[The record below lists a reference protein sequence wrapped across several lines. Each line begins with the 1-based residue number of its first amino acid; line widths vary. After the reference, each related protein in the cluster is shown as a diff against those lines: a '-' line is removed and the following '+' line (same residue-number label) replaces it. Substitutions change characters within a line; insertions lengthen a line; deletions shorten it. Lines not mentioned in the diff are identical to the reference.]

1 MKNNRYTKFM
11 HSTLVTAWLILA
23 TSFASQAIA
32 DSLTLST
39 DRQTIE
45 EGDIISLYVNADFQ
59 TLGKTLDYEAL
70 RQDFEVLSR
79 QRSNFYE
86 VINGQQNART
96 RWHLRLLPKK
106 TGELMIPAIVLGEI
120 KSEPYKLMVTKSKPQ
135 PAGGTPPYFLQ
146 IELNK
151 KQVYLQQETLYT
163 LRFYHQGKLISG
175 NIRPPSFN
183 NALVDNLKEENIYDK
198 VIDGNYY
205 TVYEWVYVFYPQ
217 ASGEM
222 EIQAPEFNGVV
233 YLQGKQKA
241 INESAKTLK
250 LSVLP
255 VPESFPEPNNW
266 LPAKSVFLKQEWKNL
281 PDKIRVGDSLTRVIT
296 LQVFGLKANQLP
308 AISTP
313 AGKDYKIYKQQP
325 LTQEEKLND
334 GIISQLEIIQ
344 TIVPTEAGKLE
355 LPEQEIYWWNTGNN
369 HLETLF
375 LDSRTFEIQPGMQ
388 APDFDRANE
397 VQTNADSI
405 SSVTQVVNS
414 GINVFW
420 MWLSFVLGG
429 LWLTTLGLWYRTH
442 RKSKQ
447 DVKPQQE
454 TSQNSAPQS
463 IDWCHLPAGKFY
475 QALREHTQKHLQS
488 SLSELAVNKEIKDLI
503 TRLEQ
508 HLYYQGEWSN
518 TQQNE
523 LCQAIKALKPMV
535 EKPTHSRTIKLQTL
549 YKNAP

>member
-1 MKNNRYTKFM
+1 M
-11 HSTLVTAWLILA
+11 HSTLVAIWLMFV
-23 TSFASQAIA
+23 TSFASQSIA

-59 TLGKTLDYEAL
+59 TLGNTLDYEAL
-70 RQDFEVLSR
+70 RKDFEVLSR

-86 VINGQQNART
+86 VTNGQQKART

-106 TGELMIPAIVLGEI
+106 TGELIIPPIILGDI
-120 KSEPYKLMVTKSKPQ
+120 KSEPYTLVVMQSKPQ

-146 IELNK
+146 VELNK
-151 KQVYLQQETLYT
+151 EQVYLQQETLYT

-198 VIDGNYY
+198 VIDGDYY

-222 EIQAPEFNGVV
+222 QIKAPEFNGVV
-233 YLQGKQKA
+233 YLDSKQKA
-241 INESAKTLK
+241 IRESAKTLT
-250 LSVLP
+250 LNVLP

-281 PDKIRVGDSLTRVIT
+281 PEKIRVGDSLTRVIT

-308 AISTP
+308 TISTP

-334 GIISQLEIIQ
+334 GIISQVEIIQ

-355 LPEQEIYWWNTGNN
+355 LPEQEIHWWNTNNN
-369 HLETLF
+369 HLETLY
-375 LDSRTFEIQPGMQ
+375 LDSRTFDIQPGMQ
-388 APDFDRANE
+388 APNFDRANE

-405 SSVTQVVNS
+405 QSMTQVVNS
-414 GINVFW
+414 GVNVFW

-429 LWLTTLGLWYRTH
+429 LWLATLGLWYRTH
-442 RKSKQ
+442 SKSKQ
-447 DVKPQQE
+447 SAKPQQK
-454 TSQNSAPQS
+454 TPSSSKTMP
-463 IDWCHLPAGKFY
+463 IDWCHLPAGEFY
-475 QALREHTQKHLQS
+475 QALREHAQKHLQS
-488 SLSELAVNKEIKDLI
+488 SLSGLAVNKEIKDLI
-503 TRLEQ
+503 TGLEQ

-518 TQQNE
+518 AQQKE
-523 LCQAIKALKPMV
+523 LCQAIKALKPVV
-535 EKPTHSRTIKLQTL
+535 EKPTHSRTTKLQAL
-549 YKNAP
+549 YKN